1 MYDYV
6 ILDIGKIII
15 IRENKN
21 VIYKKEINNNMVSLT
36 EIELRYVKELFK
48 KDNSNIYYSDYL
60 NEIIENNDSIMN
72 NEPQYLLR
80 FLNLLEKIVPENYK
94 NNYYDNL
101 KTLQVNLNF
110 DVIKNPPLEETFPKS
125 SNLVEYNVIDNTI
138 VFDKGNLLAFY
149 NLSKTQGDPNA
160 FFWKNINRNFLHE
173 LFHMASSK
181 RNEKNNTYKCGITG
195 NRALT
200 EGMTELFTNS
210 FVESANI
217 QKSVYF
223 IETAIVKQ
231 LMCITGDDVFINSYF
246 GNEDTSLIE
255 GKLNIETNNED
266 IIKTFNLLDT
276 VEDSYCLRYD
286 NHQQNLLGNI
296 QSTIIDYLDTSLT
309 NNYKSPEEI
318 KVILDDFE
326 KVLIT
331 KEKLKENNPE
341 NSDKYLDIS
350 KSVFK
355 FYKLKE
361 KYITKGVSKK

>member
-1 MYDYV
+1 
-6 ILDIGKIII
+6 
-15 IRENKN
+15 
-21 VIYKKEINNNMVSLT
+21 
-36 EIELRYVKELFK
+36 
-48 KDNSNIYYSDYL
+48 
-60 NEIIENNDSIMN
+60 
-72 NEPQYLLR
+72 
-80 FLNLLEKIVPENYK
+80 
-94 NNYYDNL
+94 
-101 KTLQVNLNF
+101 
-110 DVIKNPPLEETFPKS
+110 
-125 SNLVEYNVIDNTI
+125 
-138 VFDKGNLLAFY
+138 
-149 NLSKTQGDPNA
+149 
-160 FFWKNINRNFLHE
+160 
-173 LFHMASSK
+173 MASSK

-309 NNYKSPEEI
+309 NNYKSSEEI